1 MPYVWILIL
10 TFGTLVFS
18 FVGAIILQAS
28 LHAANAVI
36 RGGHRRAAVIRF
48 PTFDWS
54 VSLMVVANI
63 LNHVVNWGATQF
75 VRDQAF
81 INPTDEA
88 DVAFAGGLISLPFN
102 LLIFALVLQAGLKT
116 TFLRAGLLTLFQV
129 VFSVVYGVIGAVI
142 AVTFVFVA
150 WAMDTDGIPKTPAD
164 LLQSPVV
171 IGGITVGAIGA
182 GVVFT
187 ACVSGCRGPV
197 LIPLTTPEL
206 ESVPVPRSTNLVPAY
221 EQDVSRALPE
231 LSQKGSLFSKI
242 LHVTIALGAMIAI
255 LLAMKP

>member
-1 MPYVWILIL
+1 MPYVWILCL
-10 TFGTLVFS
+10 TVGTLIFS

-36 RGGHRRAAVIRF
+36 QGGRRRATVIRF

-54 VSLMVVANI
+54 VSLMVVAHI
-63 LNHVVNWGATQF
+63 LNHVVNWSATQF

-81 INPTDEA
+81 IDPTDEA
-88 DVAFAGGLISLPFN
+88 NVAFASGLISLPFN

-129 VFSVVYGVIGAVI
+129 VFSVVYAVIGAVI

-150 WAMDTDGIPKTPAD
+150 WAIDTDGTPKTAAD
-164 LLQSPVV
+164 LLQSSVV
-171 IGGITVGAIGA
+171 IGGIIA
-182 GVVFT
+182 GVVGAGAVFT
-187 ACVSGCRGPV
+187 TFVSGLSETGPD
-197 LIPLTTPEL
+197 PTNDPRTRAHPRT
-206 ESVPVPRSTNLVPAY
+206 RSTNLAPAR
-221 EQDVSRALPE
+221 EQDVSWTLSE
-231 LSQKGSLFSKI
+231 LGQKGCLFSKS
-242 LHVTIALGAMIAI
+242 LHVMIALGVMIAI